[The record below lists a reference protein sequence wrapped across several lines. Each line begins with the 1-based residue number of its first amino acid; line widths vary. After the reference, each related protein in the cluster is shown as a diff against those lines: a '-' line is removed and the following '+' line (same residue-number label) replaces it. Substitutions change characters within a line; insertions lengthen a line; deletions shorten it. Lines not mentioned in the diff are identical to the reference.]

1 MDPQGASPPTAP
13 PPHSAALLSA
23 APIHDVSA
31 SSRAAETAVSIS
43 YQMRYSEESSPQRTS
58 ASGASSSSSST
69 GSESDQVEID
79 CGSSVESD
87 DAVFKKPLVARS
99 MELRF
104 RHVSYTVSTRSK
116 RGSDAGASAPG
127 CGSNAANTPSVSQKG
142 TGGSGESCRSSL
154 SQASSKLSSVSRQ
167 LTMKKNYTRTIL
179 ADINGAARSGEVTA
193 IMGASGSGK
202 TTLLNILA
210 HRIATDR
217 RSGSVELDGAVVRG
231 STMRRMSAYV
241 MQDDLMFPALTVRET
256 LMFAAELRLSAR
268 GVTREEKERKVESL
282 LELLGL
288 TKVADSLIGNE
299 SQRGVSGGERKRV
312 AIGVEMVSDP
322 RILFLDEPT
331 SGLDSTS
338 AYRVVRAI
346 KDIAVQTGSIAIMV
360 LHQPSFRVLSL
371 IDRLLLLASGHTI
384 FHGPPPQLPT
394 FLASFGCPVPRFANS
409 TEFALDLIEDYQRS
423 ARGVADLVAYAAS
436 YQQLSHMSQDAV
448 QSSLTKASVAKPVA
462 ALPVPHP
469 VSNDAT
475 SCCADDAAT
484 CGADGAV
491 ALQIDDCA
499 AAEPAVDAAVVAAA
513 SAAAITVQKSVS
525 GETCVSEDKG
535 VVADTRRYANGW
547 MGELMVLTRR
557 AALNLWRTPALY
569 LLRLALVAVTGLMLA
584 TLYFNPDSSLQG
596 FQERLAFF
604 SFSICVLFFCCLDA
618 VPIFIEERNIFIRET
633 TRNAYRPSTYLV
645 ATTLV
650 YLPLQLAMALIFV
663 LENWWAINLTGGAAG
678 FFFMLL
684 TCFLILFSA
693 SSFAIA
699 ISVVVDHVVLAYAA
713 GIALMAY
720 FALVSGF
727 YIPKYSIPNYWIWLH
742 YLSPMKYAYEALI
755 QSEFTRGGPCYMQA
769 GNMFLNTPLQ
779 PYVNETTMNKAF
791 LGMRTLLAGTPYK
804 NISAT
809 TCLQDGQQL
818 MVTLV
823 GQPDLNMWLNLLV
836 LLGFG
841 LLIRFITFL
850 LLVRLRS
857 LKQQ

>member
-1 MDPQGASPPTAP
+1 MDTESASPRAAS
-13 PPHSAALLSA
+13 PPHSAPLLPDSPINDA
-23 APIHDVSA
+23 ASP
-31 SSRAAETAVSIS
+31 AADTAVTIS
-43 YQMRYSEESSPQRTS
+43 YQMRYSEESSPDRVS
-58 ASGASSSSSST
+58 ASDSSSSSSCSSST
-69 GSESDQVEID
+69 ESESDQVEVD
-79 CGSSVESD
+79 CGSIDESEEG
-87 DAVFKKPLVARS
+87 VLKKPLYART
-99 MELRF
+99 MELSF

-116 RGSDAGASAPG
+116 RGSDAGAGGSAAASSRSVSQSG
-127 CGSNAANTPSVSQKG
+127 SGGRCGSN
-142 TGGSGESCRSSL
+142 GSSISR
-154 SQASSKLSSVSRQ
+154 ASSRMSSVSRQ
-167 LTMKKNYTRTIL
+167 LAMKKHYSRTIL

-210 HRIATDR
+210 HRIAKER

-256 LMFAAELRLSAR
+256 LMFAAELRLAAN
-268 GVTREEKERKVESL
+268 GVTKEEKERKVESL

-394 FLASFGCPVPRFANS
+394 FLASFGCPVPQFANS
-409 TEFALDLIEDYQRS
+409 AEFALDLIEDYQRS
-423 ARGVADLVAYAAS
+423 ERGVADLVAYAAS
-436 YQQLSHMSQDAV
+436 YQQLSHMSQDTL
-448 QSSLTKASVAKPVA
+448 QSSLTKTGVAENVA
-462 ALPVPHP
+462 ALPAPHSTLE
-469 VSNDAT
+469 SN
-475 SCCADDAAT
+475 SCRADT
-484 CGADGAV
+484 ADGAV
-491 ALQIDDCA
+491 AVQIDDCA
-499 AAEPAVDAAVVAAA
+499 NPAVDAAVVAAA
-513 SAAAITVQKSVS
+513 SAAVITAQKSLV
-525 GETCVSEDKG
+525 GEKAEDKG
-535 VVADTRRYANGW
+535 AVADTRRYANGW
-547 MGELMVLTRR
+547 MSELMVLTKR

-569 LLRLALVAVTGLMLA
+569 LLRLALVAVTGVMLA
-584 TLYFNPDSSLQG
+584 TLYFNPDESLSG

-650 YLPLQLAMALIFV
+650 YLPLQLAMASIFV

-684 TCFLILFSA
+684 SCFLILFSA

-755 QSEFTRGGPCYMQA
+755 QSEFTRGGPCYIAA
-769 GNMFLNTPLQ
+769 GSMFDNTPLQ
-779 PYVNETTMNKAF
+779 PYVNATTMNKAF
-791 LGMRTLLAGTPYK
+791 LGMRSLLAGTPYS
-804 NISAT
+804 NISAG

-818 MVTLV
+818 MTTLV
-823 GQPDLNMWLNLLV
+823 GQPDLNMWMNLLV

>member
-1 MDPQGASPPTAP
+1 
-13 PPHSAALLSA
+13 
-23 APIHDVSA
+23 
-31 SSRAAETAVSIS
+31 
-43 YQMRYSEESSPQRTS
+43 
-58 ASGASSSSSST
+58 
-69 GSESDQVEID
+69 
-79 CGSSVESD
+79 
-87 DAVFKKPLVARS
+87 
-99 MELRF
+99 MELSF

-116 RGSDAGASAPG
+116 RGSDAGAAG
-127 CGSNAANTPSVSQKG
+127 AGGSVAASSRSVSQS
-142 TGGSGESCRSSL
+142 GSGGRCGSSG
-154 SQASSKLSSVSRQ
+154 SSISPASSKMSSVSRQ
-167 LTMKKNYTRTIL
+167 LAMKKHYSRTIL

-210 HRIATDR
+210 HRIAKER

-256 LMFAAELRLSAR
+256 LMFAAELRLAAR
-268 GVTREEKERKVESL
+268 GVTKEEKERKVESL

-394 FLASFGCPVPRFANS
+394 FLASFGCPVPQFANS

-423 ARGVADLVAYAAS
+423 ERGVADLVAYASS
-436 YQQLSHMSQDAV
+436 YQQLSHMSQDSLQSALTKTSVAENVATPESTSCRSGNTDGTVAV
-448 QSSLTKASVAKPVA
+448 QI
-462 ALPVPHP
+462 
-469 VSNDAT
+469 DG
-475 SCCADDAAT
+475 CAD
-484 CGADGAV
+484 
-491 ALQIDDCA
+491 
-499 AAEPAVDAAVVAAA
+499 PAVDAAVVAAA
-513 SAAAITVQKSVS
+513 SAAAITAQKSIV
-525 GETCVSEDKG
+525 GEKADDKG
-535 VVADTRRYANGW
+535 AMVDTRRYANGW
-547 MGELMVLTRR
+547 MGELMVLTKR

-569 LLRLALVAVTGLMLA
+569 LLRLALVAVTGVMLA
-584 TLYFNPDSSLQG
+584 TLYFNPDESLSG

-650 YLPLQLAMALIFV
+650 YLPLQLAMASIFV

-720 FALVSGF
+720 FALQHLSRDLPTGRAAADDDIGGAARPQYVAEPAGAARVWAADSL
-727 YIPKYSIPNYWIWLH
+727 YH
-742 YLSPMKYAYEALI
+742 LSPTGQTQKPEAAI
-755 QSEFTRGGPCYMQA
+755 GCSGQSQQGLQQCTGG
-769 GNMFLNTPLQ
+769 
-779 PYVNETTMNKAF
+779 
-791 LGMRTLLAGTPYK
+791 
-804 NISAT
+804 
-809 TCLQDGQQL
+809 
-818 MVTLV
+818 
-823 GQPDLNMWLNLLV
+823 WLE
-836 LLGFG
+836 
-841 LLIRFITFL
+841 
-850 LLVRLRS
+850 
-857 LKQQ
+857 

>member
-1 MDPQGASPPTAP
+1 
-13 PPHSAALLSA
+13 
-23 APIHDVSA
+23 
-31 SSRAAETAVSIS
+31 
-43 YQMRYSEESSPQRTS
+43 
-58 ASGASSSSSST
+58 
-69 GSESDQVEID
+69 
-79 CGSSVESD
+79 
-87 DAVFKKPLVARS
+87 
-99 MELRF
+99 MELSF

-116 RGSDAGASAPG
+116 RGSDAGAGGSAAASSRSVSQSG
-127 CGSNAANTPSVSQKG
+127 SGGRCGSN
-142 TGGSGESCRSSL
+142 GSSISR
-154 SQASSKLSSVSRQ
+154 ASSRMSSVSRQ
-167 LTMKKNYTRTIL
+167 LAMKKHYSRTIL

-210 HRIATDR
+210 HRIAKER

-256 LMFAAELRLSAR
+256 LMFAAELRLAAN
-268 GVTREEKERKVESL
+268 GVTKEEKERKVESL

-394 FLASFGCPVPRFANS
+394 FLASFGCPVPQFANS
-409 TEFALDLIEDYQRS
+409 AEFALDLIEDYQRS
-423 ARGVADLVAYAAS
+423 ERGVADLVAYAAS
-436 YQQLSHMSQDAV
+436 YQQLSHMSQDTL
-448 QSSLTKASVAKPVA
+448 QSSLTKTGVAENVA
-462 ALPVPHP
+462 ALPAPHSTLE
-469 VSNDAT
+469 SN
-475 SCCADDAAT
+475 SCRADT
-484 CGADGAV
+484 ADGAV
-491 ALQIDDCA
+491 AVQIDDCA
-499 AAEPAVDAAVVAAA
+499 NPAVDAAVVAAA
-513 SAAAITVQKSVS
+513 SAAVITAQKSLV
-525 GETCVSEDKG
+525 GEKAEDKG
-535 VVADTRRYANGW
+535 AVADTRRYANGW
-547 MGELMVLTRR
+547 MSELMVLTKR

-569 LLRLALVAVTGLMLA
+569 LLRLALVAVTGVMLA
-584 TLYFNPDSSLQG
+584 TLYFNPDESLSG

-650 YLPLQLAMALIFV
+650 YLPLQLAMASIFV

-684 TCFLILFSA
+684 SCFLILFSA

-755 QSEFTRGGPCYMQA
+755 QSEFTRGGPCYIAA
-769 GNMFLNTPLQ
+769 GSMFDNTPLQ
-779 PYVNETTMNKAF
+779 PYVNATTMNKAF
-791 LGMRTLLAGTPYK
+791 LGMR
-804 NISAT
+804 AT
-809 TCLQDGQQL
+809 VDGSR
-818 MVTLV
+818 V
-823 GQPDLNMWLNLLV
+823 
-836 LLGFG
+836 
-841 LLIRFITFL
+841 
-850 LLVRLRS
+850 
-857 LKQQ
+857 

>member
-1 MDPQGASPPTAP
+1 
-13 PPHSAALLSA
+13 
-23 APIHDVSA
+23 
-31 SSRAAETAVSIS
+31 
-43 YQMRYSEESSPQRTS
+43 
-58 ASGASSSSSST
+58 
-69 GSESDQVEID
+69 
-79 CGSSVESD
+79 
-87 DAVFKKPLVARS
+87 
-99 MELRF
+99 
-104 RHVSYTVSTRSK
+104 
-116 RGSDAGASAPG
+116 
-127 CGSNAANTPSVSQKG
+127 
-142 TGGSGESCRSSL
+142 
-154 SQASSKLSSVSRQ
+154 
-167 LTMKKNYTRTIL
+167 MKKHYSRTIL

-210 HRIATDR
+210 HRIAKER
-217 RSGSVELDGAVVRG
+217 RSGSVELDGTVVRG

-256 LMFAAELRLSAR
+256 LMFAAELRLAAR
-268 GVTREEKERKVESL
+268 GVTQEEKERKVESL
-282 LELLGL
+282 LDLLGL

-346 KDIAVQTGSIAIMV
+346 KDIAVKTGSIAIMV

-394 FLASFGCPVPRFANS
+394 FLASFGCPVPQFANS

-423 ARGVADLVAYAAS
+423 ERGVADLVAYASS
-436 YQQLSHMSQDAV
+436 YQQLSHMSQDSLQSALTKTSVAENVATPESNSCRSGDTDGSVAV
-448 QSSLTKASVAKPVA
+448 QI
-462 ALPVPHP
+462 
-469 VSNDAT
+469 DG
-475 SCCADDAAT
+475 CAD
-484 CGADGAV
+484 
-491 ALQIDDCA
+491 
-499 AAEPAVDAAVVAAA
+499 PAVDAAVVAAA
-513 SAAAITVQKSVS
+513 SAAAITAQKSIV
-525 GETCVSEDKG
+525 GEKADDKG
-535 VVADTRRYANGW
+535 AVADTRRYANGW

-584 TLYFNPDSSLQG
+584 TLYFNPDTSLSG

-650 YLPLQLAMALIFV
+650 YLPLQLAMASIFV

-742 YLSPMKYAYEALI
+742 YLSPMKYAPPEIVINGGRLGARAREESLRHWSIRVHWKQSCQAEGSPGKLELFSANLNDPGSFDEAVEGC
-755 QSEFTRGGPCYMQA
+755 EFVCHVAAIARMRAPNPQTIIDAALEGTKNVFSSILKHKTARKVVLTSSVAAIMDYR
-769 GNMFLNTPLQ
+769 
-779 PYVNETTMNKAF
+779 NKKGQVLTEADW
-791 LGMRTLLAGTPYK
+791 
-804 NISAT
+804 N
-809 TCLQDGQQL
+809 QDL
-818 MVTLV
+818 
-823 GQPDLNMWLNLLV
+823 
-836 LLGFG
+836 
-841 LLIRFITFL
+841 
-850 LLVRLRS
+850 S
-857 LKQQ
+857 LKDPYPMGKTLAEKYAWTTVGDTQGYQGAAEWMDAHGP